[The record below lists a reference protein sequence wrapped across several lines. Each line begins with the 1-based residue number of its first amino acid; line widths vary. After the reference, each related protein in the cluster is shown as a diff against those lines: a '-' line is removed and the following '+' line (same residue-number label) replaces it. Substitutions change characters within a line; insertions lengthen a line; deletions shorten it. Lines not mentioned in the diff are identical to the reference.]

1 METENTVS
9 IWIGNFT
16 DKSQLDH
23 YLQVNYDEDGEA
35 VPSQFLIENGIDL
48 DDIDDDWLE
57 AEFYDVE
64 NSNLE
69 QMIKGA
75 SYEQT
80 ILRNLKE
87 EGIKTV
93 IPPSNTIILL
103 YNYDYSD
110 NEIARGNTRFLGT
123 VRYKETQSHY
133 CKIIVSIIWYTSL
146 MGALYE
152 DTLEVKNDI

>member
-1 METENTVS
+1 METENTAS
-9 IWIGNFT
+9 IWIGNFA

-23 YLQVNYDEDGEA
+23 YFQIRYDEDGEA

-57 AEFYDVE
+57 AQVDDW
-64 NSNLE
+64 NHSNLD
-69 QMIKGA
+69 QMLKGV

-103 YNYDYSD
+103 YNYHYSA
-110 NEIARGNTRFLGT
+110 NVLARENTRFIGT
-123 VRYKETQSHY
+123 VSYKE
-133 CKIIVSIIWYTSL
+133 
-146 MGALYE
+146 A
-152 DTLEVKNDI
+152 

>member
-23 YLQVNYDEDGEA
+23 YLQIRYDEDGEA

-103 YNYDYSD
+103 YNYHYSA
-110 NEIARGNTRFLGT
+110 NVLARENTRFIGT
-123 VRYKETQSHY
+123 VSYKE
-133 CKIIVSIIWYTSL
+133 
-146 MGALYE
+146 A
-152 DTLEVKNDI
+152 